1 MAQAGKG
8 QKDPRE
14 DFKYSEAEIE
24 ELLGWFK
31 GKDLPK
37 SLRLDSG
44 TFVPDVA
51 RTVALLS
58 EIVRDK
64 QNRTFETTA
73 DQLFKIRKLSEEY
86 LNGGNPPMQ

>member
-14 DFKYSEAEIE
+14 DFKYSEEEIK
-24 ELLGWFK
+24 ELIDWFK
-31 GKDLPK
+31 DKDLPK

-51 RTVALLS
+51 KTVALLS
-58 EIVRDK
+58 EIVRDT

-73 DQLFKIRKLSEEY
+73 DQLFKIKELSEEY

>member
-14 DFKYSEAEIE
+14 DFKYSEEEIK
-24 ELLGWFK
+24 ELIDWFK
-31 GKDLPK
+31 DKDLPK

-51 RTVALLS
+51 KTVALLS

-73 DQLFKIRKLSEEY
+73 DQLFKIKELSEEY